1 MRASVGQTRLT
12 YKGLVVNAE
21 RKTHS
26 DDLDVDGRIK
36 YVLQTQVWKVWNGLS
51 WLSIENGE
59 ELH

>member
-1 MRASVGQTRLT
+1 MKASVGQTRRT

-21 RKTHS
+21 RKIHS

-51 WLSIENGE
+51 WLSIETGGE
-59 ELH
+59 LY